1 MKKGH
6 IYGLVCP
13 IENEIVYIGQTT
25 IELNKR
31 LTQHIIE
38 TKTKIKNKR
47 QLSKKCKWIKNLIS
61 LKLESL
67 IKIISIELC
76 ESKNIYLE
84 LNKKEIFWISKYS
97 NLLNS
102 TNGGDGNKGYKH
114 TEECKKRMSEIK
126 LDYFKHNESIRG
138 EEHVLYGTKH
148 SEEYKKNISKKL
160 KEYYRI
166 NPKLSGELNPLYGIP
181 RSEETKDKIS
191 KKNKGENNGMYGKRF
206 KKTYE
211 EIEKCR
217 IAMINSEKFQQSR
230 KSEEYREKIS
240 DIVSIPIYLLDIDFN
255 IIQEFKNTTK
265 CAEQLNCTRGNVK
278 NAVRDLR
285 KIKGKFWVVRIEN
298 YEESIEKIKQKTIFP

>member
-25 IELNKR
+25 IVLNKR
-31 LTQHIIE
+31 LAQHITE

-61 LKLESL
+61 LKMESL
-67 IKIISIELC
+67 IKIISMELC

-126 LDYFKHNESIRG
+126 LDYFKHNEAIRG

-160 KEYYRI
+160 KEYYKN
-166 NPKLSGELNPLYGIP
+166 NPKFSGELNPLYGIP
-181 RSEETKDKIS
+181 QSEETKDKIS
-191 KKNKGENNGMYGKRF
+191 EKNSGEGNGMYGKRF
-206 KKTYE
+206 KKTPE

-230 KSEEYREKIS
+230 KSEEYRKKIS
-240 DIVSIPIYLLDIDFN
+240 DIVSIPIYLLDEDFN
-255 IIQEFKNTTK
+255 ILQEFKNTTK
-265 CAEQLNCTRGNVK
+265 CAEYFGYTRSNVK
-278 NAVRDLR
+278 HAVKDLR
-285 KIKGKFWVVRIEN
+285 RLKRKYWVVRKEN
-298 YEESIEKIKQKTIFP
+298 YEESIKKIKDKSLS